1 MKRLFFLFLILATV
15 SIFLHGKTA
24 QQTRFSRCY
33 SLIIPSKNE
42 NTSEIAKLSFVR
54 ERSGN
59 GIVWSETSSQPFS
72 ELILSWNAVRPR
84 RGKFLF
90 FVNIKYSASPSRRH
104 ALRSFS
110 EVGSGWRKL
119 AEWSANGQR
128 TFCDT
133 RNRYVHTKHVRAEM
147 QKKRLAHSFQIK
159 VLALGGADIRD
170 LKALFA
176 NTSNWHEFRTQK
188 SSQSLSSTFIPSV
201 PKRSQWWL
209 KHPRA
214 KDLCSPTSIS
224 MMANYFALK
233 HNFALPFQD
242 FNHTAAEFA
251 DRAHDQSIDIYG
263 NWLFNVAQA
272 YNTTQGEVLYRVER
286 LNNFDD
292 LHAHLKRKIPVAVS
306 IRGYLRGCAWAYKN
320 GHFVVVIG
328 WDQKNQRV
336 ICIDPAFR
344 ESKKLLRAYRIRD
357 FLTAWGKSRN
367 LAYVAI
373 PKKRLL

>member
-15 SIFLHGKTA
+15 SIFLQGKTA
-24 QQTRFSRCY
+24 PQTRFSRCY

-42 NTSEIAKLSFVR
+42 NTREITKLSFIK
-54 ERSGN
+54 EQSGH
-59 GIVWSETSSQPFS
+59 GIVWSETASQPFS
-72 ELILSWNAVRPR
+72 ELILSWNAVRPH
-84 RGKFLF
+84 RGKFVF
-90 FVNIKYSASPSRRH
+90 FVNIRH
-104 ALRSFS
+104 SGNNS
-110 EVGSGWRKL
+110 SGWRKL
-119 AEWSANGQR
+119 AEWSAKGQK

-133 RNRYVHTKHVRAEM
+133 RNRYVHTKHVRAEI
-147 QKKRLAHSFQIK
+147 QKKRLATSFQIK
-159 VLALGGADIRD
+159 VLTLGGADISD

-176 NTSNWHEFRTQK
+176 NTSNWHKFQTQK
-188 SSQSLSSTFIPSV
+188 PSHSLSSTFIPNM

-224 MMANYFALK
+224 MMTHYFALK

-242 FNHTAAEFA
+242 FNSSAAEFA
-251 DRAHDQSIDIYG
+251 NRAHDQSIDIYG

-286 LNNFDD
+286 LNNFDA

-306 IRGYLRGCAWAYKN
+306 IRGYLRGCAWEYKN

-328 WDQKNQRV
+328 WDAKNQRV

-344 ESKKLLRAYRIRD
+344 DSKKLLRAYPIRD

-367 LAYVAI
+367 LSYVAI